1 MALEVLVVDDEAD
14 IRELVSGVL
23 EDEGYRCAPR
33 PTAPPPS
40 RRSKSGGL
48 DGAARRVAAGLA
60 ARRAAVAAGDQAAR
74 FDHPGAG
81 DLGTRQSRHRGRGG
95 REGAIDFIEKPFEA
109 ERLIYLVDRA
119 TETER
124 LRRENETLRRQVGQE
139 DQLHGSSVA
148 INTVRATLKRVAP
161 TGSRVLI
168 SGPPGVGKE
177 IAARMI
183 HQWSPRA
190 KAPFI
195 VLSAAMM
202 SPERVEEELFGSE
215 SDGVMRPG
223 LLEHAHGGTLFL
235 DEIADM
241 PLTTQAK
248 ILRVLTDQSYH
259 RVGGQRPVKVDVRV
273 LSATSRNLPGRNR
286 RGALPRGPV
295 LSPQRRPG
303 AAPAAARAARGR
315 PRARQPFPRAVRAE
329 RRVPPPRISEE
340 AMAALQAHDWPGN
353 VRQLRN
359 IIERTLILAPGDRV
373 SCIEVDLLP
382 RRDPRQPE
390 RGRRRQQRHGD
401 HGQPAARGPRSFER
415 EYLQDPDPALFR
427 QHLAHRVVHRHGA
440 LGPAPEAQGPG
451 HRGQAGGRGVGAGSA
466 MAARSLSLQDHFLNS
481 VRRAKLPVTIFLVK
495 GVKLQGVITWFDAFS
510 LLLRREG
517 ASQLVYK
524 HSISTIMPPRAA
536 AGLRRRPSRRRR
548 APRPR
553 SRTCSSPPPRATT
566 SA

>member
-23 EDEGYRCAPR
+23 EDEGYTVRTAADSTATLEAIEERR
-33 PTAPPPS
+33 PSMVLLDVWLQGS
-40 RRSKSGGL
+40 RL
-48 DGAARRVAAGLA
+48 DGLQLLQEVKRRDPTIPVLMISGHGNLDT
-60 ARRAAVAAGDQAAR
+60 AVAAV
-74 FDHPGAG
+74 
-81 DLGTRQSRHRGRGG
+81 

-215 SDGVMRPG
+215 ADGVMRPG

-259 RVGGQRPVKVDVRV
+259 RIGGQRAVKVDVRV
-273 LSATSRNLPGRNR
+273 LSATSRNLQDEIAAGRFREDLFYRLNVVPVKLPALRER
-286 RGALPRGPV
+286 REDIPELV
-295 LSPQRRPG
+295 SHFL
-303 AAPAAARAARGR
+303 ARYAM
-315 PRARQPFPRAVRAE
+315 E
-329 RRVPPPRISEE
+329 RRVQPPRISEE
-340 AMAALQAHDWPGN
+340 AVAALQAHEWPGN

-382 RRDPRQPE
+382 AEILDNQGAVSGGNNAMAIMGSPLRE
-390 RGRRRQQRHGD
+390 
-401 HGQPAARGPRSFER
+401 ARESFER
-415 EYLQDPDPALFR
+415 EYLRIQIRRFSGNISRTASFIGMERSAL
-427 QHLAHRVVHRHGA
+427 HRKLKA
-440 LGPAPEAQGPG
+440 LGIG
-451 HRGQAGGRGVGAGSA
+451 
-466 MAARSLSLQDHFLNS
+466 D
-481 VRRAKLPVTIFLVK
+481 K
-495 GVKLQGVITWFDAFS
+495 
-510 LLLRREG
+510 REDEE
-517 ASQLVYK
+517 
-524 HSISTIMPPRAA
+524 
-536 AGLRRRPSRRRR
+536 
-548 APRPR
+548 
-553 SRTCSSPPPRATT
+553 
-566 SA
+566 

>member
-23 EDEGYRCAPR
+23 EDEGYSVRTAADSTQTLEAIEERR
-33 PTAPPPS
+33 PS
-40 RRSKSGGL
+40 MVLLDVWLQGSKL
-48 DGAARRVAAGLA
+48 DGLQLLQEVKRRDSTIPVLMISGHGNLDT
-60 ARRAAVAAGDQAAR
+60 AVAAV
-74 FDHPGAG
+74 
-81 DLGTRQSRHRGRGG
+81 

-119 TETER
+119 TETDR
-124 LRRENETLRRQVGQE
+124 LRRENETMRLQIGQE

-148 INTVRATLKRVAP
+148 VNTVRATLKRVAP

-190 KAPFI
+190 RAPFI

-215 SDGVMRPG
+215 TDGVVRPG

-273 LSATSRNLPGRNR
+273 LSATSRNLQDEIAAGRFREDLFYRLNVVPVRLPPLRER
-286 RGALPRGPV
+286 REDIPELV
-295 LSPQRRPG
+295 SHFL
-303 AAPAAARAARGR
+303 ARFA
-315 PRARQPFPRAVRAE
+315 AE
-329 RRVPPPRISEE
+329 RRMPELRISEE
-340 AMAALQAHDWPGN
+340 AMAALQAHEWPGN

-359 IIERTLILAPGDRV
+359 IIERTIILAPGDRV
-373 SCIEVDLLP
+373 SCIDVDLLP
-382 RRDPRQPE
+382 AEILDNQSAMGGSTTAMTIMGSPLRE
-390 RGRRRQQRHGD
+390 
-401 HGQPAARGPRSFER
+401 ARESFER
-415 EYLQDPDPALFR
+415 EYLKIQIRRFSGNISRTASFIGMERSAL
-427 QHLAHRVVHRHGA
+427 HRKLKA
-440 LGPAPEAQGPG
+440 LGIGDKRDGDEP
-451 HRGQAGGRGVGAGSA
+451 
-466 MAARSLSLQDHFLNS
+466 
-481 VRRAKLPVTIFLVK
+481 
-495 GVKLQGVITWFDAFS
+495 
-510 LLLRREG
+510 
-517 ASQLVYK
+517 
-524 HSISTIMPPRAA
+524 
-536 AGLRRRPSRRRR
+536 
-548 APRPR
+548 
-553 SRTCSSPPPRATT
+553 
-566 SA
+566 

>member
-23 EDEGYRCAPR
+23 EDEGYTVRTAADSTATLEAIEERR
-33 PTAPPPS
+33 PSMVLLDVWLQGS
-40 RRSKSGGL
+40 RL
-48 DGAARRVAAGLA
+48 DGLQLLQEVKRRDPTIPVLMISGHGNLDT
-60 ARRAAVAAGDQAAR
+60 AVAAV
-74 FDHPGAG
+74 
-81 DLGTRQSRHRGRGG
+81 

-124 LRRENETLRRQVGQE
+124 LRRENETLRKQVGQE

-273 LSATSRNLPGRNR
+273 LSATSRNLQDEIAAGRFREDLFYRLNVVPVRLPALRER
-286 RGALPRGPV
+286 REDIPELV
-295 LSPQRRPG
+295 SHFL
-303 AAPAAARAARGR
+303 ARFAM
-315 PRARQPFPRAVRAE
+315 E
-329 RRVPPPRISEE
+329 RRVGPPRISEE
-340 AMAALQAHDWPGN
+340 ALAALQAHDWPGN

-359 IIERTLILAPGDRV
+359 IIERTLIMAPGDRA

-382 RRDPRQPE
+382 AEIVDSHASASSGNSAMAIMGSPLRE
-390 RGRRRQQRHGD
+390 
-401 HGQPAARGPRSFER
+401 ARESFER
-415 EYLQDPDPALFR
+415 EYLRIQIRRFSGNISRTATFIGMERSAL
-427 QHLAHRVVHRHGA
+427 HRKLKA
-440 LGPAPEAQGPG
+440 LGIG
-451 HRGQAGGRGVGAGSA
+451 
-466 MAARSLSLQDHFLNS
+466 D
-481 VRRAKLPVTIFLVK
+481 K
-495 GVKLQGVITWFDAFS
+495 
-510 LLLRREG
+510 REDEE
-517 ASQLVYK
+517 
-524 HSISTIMPPRAA
+524 
-536 AGLRRRPSRRRR
+536 
-548 APRPR
+548 
-553 SRTCSSPPPRATT
+553 
-566 SA
+566 